1 MQNSIYIVFLAIN
14 NTFTSKFRFIPD
26 FYSNSS
32 GKVLKT
38 VLVLSPEYKTKYQF
52 IMENPLLTSIIRE
65 NSLKY
70 GSRSAMFYQNPD
82 KSWKPIS
89 WTELW
94 QAIED
99 TARAL
104 LANGVKPGDKVAI
117 MSRNMPEWTISDYAL
132 QLVRA
137 VSVPLFSMTSE
148 AQAEYMLNETECV
161 LFMVGEQEQYEVA
174 KNLMKKVPTL
184 RKIVAYDLSV
194 KFEDEISSEY
204 FADFLKSG
212 RDGKYDEPL
221 KVLAAGAQD
230 QDLCT
235 IIYTSGTSG
244 EPKGVM
250 LSVANFRHCVRIHDL
265 RITISDADVSLCFL
279 PLSHIFERG
288 WTFIVLSKGMTSYYL
303 RNPKEV
309 VDAVKVVKPTLMCS
323 VPRFFEKTYEGV
335 NAKIAKSSALKQ
347 AMFRWAINTGGKR
360 FDCLCNKKPIPF
372 GLSLAYAIAD
382 KLVLSKGRAVLG
394 GNFRFMVCGGAA
406 LSLDIIHFFEQVGIH
421 IKIGYGL
428 TETVASVTCLLDDDL
443 NTDSVGKVM
452 PLLDVK
458 IGENDEVM
466 VKGGTVFMGYY
477 KKPELTAEVFKDGY
491 FCTGDAGRLDENGY
505 LFLTDRIK
513 DIIKTSSGKY
523 IAPQK
528 IESLLLADKYIEQL
542 TIIGSERKYVTAL
555 VVPSAVA
562 FGELMKEMGLENKPR
577 EEQVKVK
584 IVIAFYQ
591 QRIDELQKDLSPYE
605 QVKKI
610 VLLPDEFTIQTGEL
624 TPSLKIKRR
633 VVAEQFKVE
642 IENMYSGD

>member
-1 MQNSIYIVFLAIN
+1 
-14 NTFTSKFRFIPD
+14 
-26 FYSNSS
+26 
-32 GKVLKT
+32 
-38 VLVLSPEYKTKYQF
+38 
-52 IMENPLLTSIIRE
+52 MENLLLTTIIRE
-65 NSLKY
+65 NSVKY
-70 GSRSAMFYQNPD
+70 GSRSALFYQKSD
-82 KSWKPIS
+82 KSWAPIS
-89 WTELW
+89 WSEFW
-94 QAIED
+94 QQIQD
-99 TARAL
+99 TAKAL
-104 LANGVKPGDKVAI
+104 LANGVKPGDRVAI
-117 MSRNMPEWTISDYAL
+117 MSRNMPEWTVSDYAL
-132 QLVRA
+132 QLIRA
-137 VSVPLFSMTSE
+137 VSVPLFSSTSE
-148 AQAEYMLNETECV
+148 AQAEYMLNETESV
-161 LFMVGEQEQYEVA
+161 IFFVGEQEQYDVA
-174 KNLMKKVPTL
+174 RNLMQKVPSI
-184 RKIVAYDLSV
+184 RKIVAYDDSV
-194 KFEDEISSEY
+194 KFEKGIISEH
-204 FADFLKSG
+204 FTAFLKSG
-212 RDGKYDEPL
+212 LEENYKAQL
-221 KVLAAGAQD
+221 KVLASEGQD

-250 LSVANFRHCVRIHDL
+250 LSVANFIHCVRMHDL
-265 RITISDADVSLCFL
+265 RINISDADVSLCFL

-347 AMFRWAINTGGKR
+347 AMFKWAINMGGKR
-360 FDCLCNKKPIPF
+360 FDYLCNKQPVPLTLK
-372 GLSLAYAIAD
+372 LAYALAD

-428 TETVASVTCLLDDDL
+428 TETVATITCLLDDDI

-458 IGENDEVM
+458 IGENNEIM
-466 VKGGTVFMGYY
+466 VKGNSIFMGYY

-528 IESLLLADKYIEQL
+528 IESLLLSDKYIEQL

-555 VVPSAVA
+555 VVPAAIA
-562 FGELMKEMGLENKPR
+562 FDELMIEMGFEKMKR
-577 EEQVKVK
+577 EYQVKEK
-584 IVIAFYQ
+584 TVIEFYQ
-591 QRIDELQKDLSPYE
+591 KRIDAMQKDLSPYE

-610 VLLPDEFTIQTGEL
+610 VLLPDEFTIQGGEL

-633 VVAEQFKVE
+633 VIAEQFKAE
-642 IENMYSGD
+642 IESMY

>member
-1 MQNSIYIVFLAIN
+1 
-14 NTFTSKFRFIPD
+14 
-26 FYSNSS
+26 
-32 GKVLKT
+32 
-38 VLVLSPEYKTKYQF
+38 
-52 IMENPLLTSIIRE
+52 MENQLLTSRIRE
-65 NSLKY
+65 NSIKY
-70 GSRSAMFYQNPD
+70 GSRNAVFYQKSD
-82 KSWKPIS
+82 KSWVPIS

-94 QAIED
+94 QTIQD
-99 TARAL
+99 TAKAL

-117 MSRNMPEWTISDYAL
+117 MSRNMPEWTITDYAL

-137 VSVPLFSMTSE
+137 VSVPLFSSTSV

-161 LFMVGEQEQYEVA
+161 LILAGEQEQYDIAEELVHRVA
-174 KNLMKKVPTL
+174 SL
-184 RKIVAYDLSV
+184 RKIVAFDSSV
-194 KFEDEISSEY
+194 KFKEGTPSEY
-204 FADFLKSG
+204 FSDFLNSG
-212 RDGKYDEPL
+212 RAANYDEQL
-221 KVLAAGAQD
+221 KAVSDEATE
-230 QDLCT
+230 QDLCS
-235 IIYTSGTSG
+235 ILYTSGTSG

-250 LSVANFRHCVRIHDL
+250 LSVGNFMTCVSIHDL
-265 RITISDADVSLCFL
+265 RISISDNDVSLCFL

-288 WTFIVLSKGMTSYYL
+288 WTFIVLSKGITSYYL

-309 VDAVKVVKPTLMCS
+309 VDAVQVVKPTVMCS

-335 NAKIAKSSALKQ
+335 NAKIARSSATKQ
-347 AMFRWAINTGGKR
+347 AMFKWAINMGGKR
-360 FDCLCNKKPIPF
+360 FDYLSHKKPVPF
-372 GLSLAYAIAD
+372 GLKIAYAIAD

-406 LSLDIIHFFEQVGIH
+406 LSLDIIRFFEQVGIH

-428 TETVASVTCLLDDDL
+428 TETVATITCLLDDDM
-443 NTDSVGKVM
+443 NISSVGKVM

-458 IGENDEVM
+458 IGDNNEIM
-466 VKGGTVFMGYY
+466 VKGGTIFHGYY

-528 IESLLLADKYIEQL
+528 IESLLSGDKYIEQI

-555 VVPSAVA
+555 VVPASIA
-562 FGELMKEMGLENKPR
+562 FDELMKEMGLEKIKK
-577 EEQVKVK
+577 EFQVKEK
-584 IVIAFYQ
+584 AVIEFYQ
-591 QRIDELQKDLSPYE
+591 QRINELQKDLSPYE

-610 VLLPDEFTIQTGEL
+610 VLVPDEFTIQTGEL

-633 VVAEQFKVE
+633 VVAEKFKSE
-642 IENMYSGD
+642 IESMYS

>member
-1 MQNSIYIVFLAIN
+1 
-14 NTFTSKFRFIPD
+14 
-26 FYSNSS
+26 
-32 GKVLKT
+32 
-38 VLVLSPEYKTKYQF
+38 
-52 IMENPLLTSIIRE
+52 MENQLLTSRIRE
-65 NSLKY
+65 NSIKY
-70 GSRSAMFYQNPD
+70 GSRNAVFYQKSD
-82 KSWKPIS
+82 KSWAPIS

-94 QAIED
+94 QTIQD
-99 TARAL
+99 TAKAL

-117 MSRNMPEWTISDYAL
+117 ISRNMPEWTISDYAL

-137 VSVPLFSMTSE
+137 VSVPLFSSTSV

-161 LFMVGEQEQYEVA
+161 LVFAGEQEQYEIA
-174 KNLMKKVPTL
+174 KELIQKVPSL
-184 RKIVAYDLSV
+184 RKIVAYDESV
-194 KFEDEISSEY
+194 QLDKDVSSEY
-204 FADFLKSG
+204 FNKFLKSG
-212 RDGKYDEPL
+212 NENRYDEQL
-221 KVLAAGAQD
+221 KSVSEEVTE
-230 QDLCT
+230 QDLCS
-235 IIYTSGTSG
+235 ILYTSGTSG

-250 LSVANFRHCVRIHDL
+250 LSIANFIHCVRIHDL
-265 RITISDADVSLCFL
+265 RINISDKDVSLCFL

-288 WTFIVLSKGMTSYYL
+288 WTFIALSKGITSYYL

-309 VDAVKVVKPTLMCS
+309 VDAVQSVKPTVMCS

-335 NAKIAKSSALKQ
+335 NSKIARSSATKQ
-347 AMFRWAINTGGKR
+347 AMFKWAIKMGGKR
-360 FDCLCNKKPIPF
+360 FDCLSNKKPIPL
-372 GLSLAYAIAD
+372 GLRIAYAVAD

-406 LSLDIIHFFEQVGIH
+406 ISLEIVHFFEQVGIH
-421 IKIGYGL
+421 IKVGYGL

-443 NTDSVGKVM
+443 NISSVGKVM

-458 IGENDEVM
+458 IGENNEVM

-528 IESLLLADKYIEQL
+528 IESLLSGDKYIEQI
-542 TIIGSERKYVTAL
+542 TIIGGERKYVTAL
-555 VVPSAVA
+555 VVPAAIV
-562 FGELMKEMGLENKPR
+562 FDELMKEMGLEKIKK
-577 EEQVKVK
+577 EFQVKEK
-584 IVIAFYQ
+584 AVIDFYQ
-591 QRIDELQKDLSPYE
+591 QRINELQKDLSPYE

-633 VVAEQFKVE
+633 VVSEQFKTE
-642 IENMYSGD
+642 IESMYSER

>member
-1 MQNSIYIVFLAIN
+1 
-14 NTFTSKFRFIPD
+14 
-26 FYSNSS
+26 
-32 GKVLKT
+32 
-38 VLVLSPEYKTKYQF
+38 
-52 IMENPLLTSIIRE
+52 MENLLLTTIIRE
-65 NSLKY
+65 NSIKY
-70 GSRSAMFYQNPD
+70 GSRNAIFYQKSD
-82 KSWKPIS
+82 KSWMPIT
-89 WTELW
+89 WTDFWKLI
-94 QAIED
+94 QD
-99 TARAL
+99 TAKAL

-117 MSRNMPEWTISDYAL
+117 MSRNMPEWTISDYAI
-132 QLVRA
+132 QLIRA
-137 VSVPLFSMTSE
+137 VSVPLFSSTSE
-148 AQAEYMLNETECV
+148 AQAEYMLNETESV
-161 LFMVGEQEQYEVA
+161 IFLVGEQEQYDVA
-174 KNLMKKVPTL
+174 RNLMGKVPTL
-184 RKIVAYDLSV
+184 RKIIAYDDVVS
-194 KFEDEISSEY
+194 FEPGINSEHFSEFLKSGKSDEFDKQLVEISSE
-204 FADFLKSG
+204 
-212 RDGKYDEPL
+212 
-221 KVLAAGAQD
+221 AQD

-250 LSVANFRHCVRIHDL
+250 LSVANFIHCVRIHDL
-265 RITISDADVSLCFL
+265 RINIYDTDVSLCFL

-347 AMFRWAINTGGKR
+347 AMFKWAINMGGKR
-360 FDCLCNKKPIPF
+360 FDYLCNKKPVPF
-372 GLSLAYAIAD
+372 SLKVAYSVAD

-394 GNFRFMVCGGAA
+394 GNFRFMVCGGAS

-428 TETVASVTCLLDDDL
+428 TETVATITCLLDDDI

-452 PLLDVK
+452 PMLDVK
-458 IGENDEVM
+458 IGENSEIM
-466 VKGGTVFMGYY
+466 VKGNSIFKGYY

-528 IESLLLADKYIEQL
+528 IESLLLSDKYIEQL

-555 VVPSAVA
+555 VVPAALA
-562 FGELMKEMGLENKPR
+562 FDELMIEMGFEKIKR
-577 EEQVKVK
+577 EYQVKEKV
-584 IVIAFYQ
+584 VIDFYQ
-591 QRIDELQKDLSPYE
+591 NRINELQKDLSPFE

-610 VLLPDEFTIQTGEL
+610 VLLPTEFTIQGGEL

-633 VVAEQFKVE
+633 VVAEQFKNE
-642 IENMYSGD
+642 IESMYSGS